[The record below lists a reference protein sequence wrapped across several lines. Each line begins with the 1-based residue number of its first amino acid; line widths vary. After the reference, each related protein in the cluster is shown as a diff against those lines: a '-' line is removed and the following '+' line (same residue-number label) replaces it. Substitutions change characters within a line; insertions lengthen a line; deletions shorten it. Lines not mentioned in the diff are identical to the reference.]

1 MVSMPWPF
9 QAINKRYRV
18 NNNHVAYSLSNH
30 VFIRQS
36 KKFEVR
42 HKVTIPRVVGVV
54 NMQNVSGMRPR
65 TIDAHNMH
73 IIHRGSPWPHETPP
87 CSKAMTQHLER
98 NEAIVSWLQPIGG
111 GVAEQLPC
119 IQSGELLF
127 PLSLRMQKAVWRH
140 VRLKKDYVNIE
151 PMSHGGFKL
160 KIPHLLLREK
170 VRTQAR
176 FNVS

>member
-1 MVSMPWPF
+1 
-9 QAINKRYRV
+9 
-18 NNNHVAYSLSNH
+18 
-30 VFIRQS
+30 
-36 KKFEVR
+36 
-42 HKVTIPRVVGVV
+42 
-54 NMQNVSGMRPR
+54 MQ
-65 TIDAHNMH
+65 

-87 CSKAMTQHLER
+87 CSKTMTHHLER
-98 NEAIVSWLQPIGG
+98 NESVVSWLQPIGG

-119 IQSGELLF
+119 IQAGEVLF

-176 FNVS
+176 FNVSEHMFVASDTCCIYTLNIATTEHAFGQGGSGSD